1 MPFVFLFTVN
11 LQEVQPKKDVTRNIS
26 QKQQQTQVKE
36 RRKSDENKQGKGRA
50 RYTDCNRSN
59 CHCLH
64 DIVALS
70 LICFPLPHKL

>member
-26 QKQQQTQVKE
+26 QKQQTQVKE

-50 RYTDCNRSN
+50 R
-59 CHCLH
+59 
-64 DIVALS
+64 
-70 LICFPLPHKL
+70 

>member
-1 MPFVFLFTVN
+1 MLYYGHCLNTFLLMPFVFLFTVN

-50 RYTDCNRSN
+50 R
-59 CHCLH
+59 
-64 DIVALS
+64 
-70 LICFPLPHKL
+70 